1 MAKKVIL
8 KDQNDIEI
16 LPITRGEL
24 VLDSSG
30 NEAFHSSDFLATNS
44 QPGLMSQQDKLHI
57 DHLKSTVVSGTIDN
71 QDTDWVLT
79 RNNGVIGWYKLPNA
93 SFSSEDVQ
101 PPNYNPTSISLN
113 KDWLPS
119 GFKLSEANGFTTGV
133 YAIKIMSGNL
143 IFSGTASVYVGKIT
157 VDDEIML
164 HMSGIPQ
171 VYTDGT
177 QGRIYAK
184 IAPSQTAD
192 YGEIYL
198 ATNVPQSAITN
209 LSITMKKII

>member
-8 KDQNDIEI
+8 KDQDAIEV

-30 NEAFHSSDFLATNS
+30 NQAFHSTEFLATSS
-44 QPGLMSQQDKLHI
+44 QPGLLSSADKTKLDNIASTIPI
-57 DHLKSTVVSGTIDN
+57 DPT
-71 QDTDWVLT
+71 
-79 RNNGVIGWYKLPNA
+79 
-93 SFSSEDVQ
+93 F
-101 PPNYNPTSISLN
+101 NPTSISLN
-113 KDWLPS
+113 TEWKGS
-119 GFKLSEANGFTTGV
+119 GFILNPNNGFQTGV
-133 YAIKIMSGNL
+133 YAIKIMCGNL
-143 IFSGTASVYVGKIT
+143 MFSGIVSVVVGKIT
-157 VDDEIML
+157 VEDEIIL

-171 VYTDGT
+171 VYADGT

-184 IAPSQTAD
+184 IAPSATAD
-192 YGEIYL
+192 YGELFL

>member
-8 KDQNDIEI
+8 KDQDNVEI

-24 VLDSSG
+24 ILDSSG
-30 NEAFHSSDFLATNS
+30 EQAFHSNEFLATNS
-44 QPGLMSQQDKLHI
+44 QPGLISSADKRKLDNI
-57 DHLKSTVVSGTIDN
+57 TNTVP
-71 QDTDWVLT
+71 Q
-79 RNNGVIGWYKLPNA
+79 
-93 SFSSEDVQ
+93 
-101 PPNYNPTSISLN
+101 YNPTSISLSKN
-113 KDWLPS
+113 WTAS
-119 GFKLSEANGFTTGV
+119 GFILNETNGFYNGV
-133 YAIKIMSGNL
+133 YVIKIMSGNL
-143 IFSGTASVYVGKIT
+143 MFSGIASVVVGKIT

-171 VYTDGT
+171 VYADGT

-184 IAPSQTAD
+184 IAPSTTAD

>member
-8 KDQNDIEI
+8 RDQNDIEL

-24 VLDSSG
+24 ILDSFG
-30 NEAFHSSDFLATNS
+30 KQAFHSTEFLATAS
-44 QPGLMSQQDKLHI
+44 QPGLLSDRDKLYI
-57 DHLKSTVVSGTIDN
+57 DQLKELLVYSPVSVNLT
-71 QDTDWVLT
+71 TDWT
-79 RNNGVIGWYKLPNA
+79 A
-93 SFSSEDVQ
+93 
-101 PPNYNPTSISLN
+101 
-113 KDWLPS
+113 S
-119 GFKLSEANGFTTGV
+119 GFILNETNGFTSGV
-133 YAIKIMSGNL
+133 YAVKIMSGSL
-143 IFSGTASVYVGKIT
+143 MFSGTASVYVGKIT
-157 VDDEIML
+157 TDDEIVL

-171 VYTDGT
+171 TYTDGS

-209 LSITMKKII
+209 LSITMKKLI

>member
-8 KDQNDIEI
+8 KDQNDVEI

-30 NEAFHSSDFLATNS
+30 NEAFHSNNFLATQS
-44 QPGLMSQQDKLHI
+44 QPGLMSNTDKKSVDL
-57 DHLKSTVVSGTIDN
+57 LKSNVVSGTIDD
-71 QDTDWVLT
+71 QATDWVLT
-79 RNNGVIGWYKLPNA
+79 RNNGVIGWYKLPTTAFFN
-93 SFSSEDVQ
+93 ENTNL
-101 PPNYNPTSISLN
+101 PNYNPTSISLTKN
-113 KDWLPS
+113 WSAS
-119 GFKLSEANGFTTGV
+119 GFILNEANGFTTGV
-133 YAIKIMSGNL
+133 YAIKVMSGNL
-143 IFSGTASVYVGKIT
+143 LFSGTASVFVGKIT

-171 VYTDGT
+171 VYVDGT

-209 LSITMKKII
+209 LSITMKKLI

>member
-209 LSITMKKII
+209 LSITMKKLI

>member
-8 KDQNDIEI
+8 KDQNNIEI

-24 VLDSSG
+24 ILDSSG
-30 NEAFHSSDFLATNS
+30 NEAFHSSDFLATQS
-44 QPGLMSQQDKLHI
+44 QPGLMSETDKKHVDYI
-57 DHLKSTVVSGTIDN
+57 KSTVSSGTIDDQSN
-71 QDTDWVLT
+71 DWVLT
-79 RNNGVIGWYKLPNA
+79 RSGNTITWQKLPETAFSNTSA
-93 SFSSEDVQ
+93 ITPSF
-101 PPNYNPTSISLN
+101 NPTSVSLT
-113 KDWLPS
+113 KDWKAS
-119 GFKLSEANGFTTGV
+119 GFVLNEANGFSTGV
-133 YAIKIMSGNL
+133 YIIKIMSGNL
-143 IFSGTASVYVGKIT
+143 MFSGTASVVVGKIT
-157 VDDEIML
+157 VEDEIML

-171 VYTDGT
+171 VYADGT

-184 IAPSQTAD
+184 IAPSATAD

>member
-1 MAKKVIL
+1 MAKKVL
-8 KDQNDIEI
+8 LQDQYNNEI

-24 VLDSSG
+24 ILDSSG
-30 NEAFHSSDFLATNS
+30 KMAFHSNEFLATNS
-44 QPGLMSQQDKLHI
+44 QPGLLSPEDKNKLN
-57 DHLKSTVVSGTIDN
+57 TIQAKD
-71 QDTDWVLT
+71 
-79 RNNGVIGWYKLPNA
+79 P
-93 SFSSEDVQ
+93 SFS
-101 PPNYNPTSISLN
+101 PKSISLTKN
-113 KDWLPS
+113 WLAS
-119 GFKLSEANGFTTGV
+119 GFILSPDKGFQTGV

-143 IFSGTASVYVGKIT
+143 MFSGTASVVVGKIT
-157 VDDEIML
+157 VEDEIML

-171 VYTDGT
+171 VYADGP

-184 IAPSQTAD
+184 IAPSESAD

>member
-1 MAKKVIL
+1 MAKKVL
-8 KDQNDIEI
+8 LQDQQKVEI

-30 NEAFHSSDFLATNS
+30 NIALHSTEFLATDS
-44 QPGLMSQQDKLHI
+44 QPGLISPEDKI
-57 DHLKSTVVSGTIDN
+57 HLGYLKHSYAYT
-71 QDTDWVLT
+71 
-79 RNNGVIGWYKLPNA
+79 
-93 SFSSEDVQ
+93 
-101 PPNYNPTSISLN
+101 PTSVSLSTSW
-113 KDWLPS
+113 KAS
-119 GFKLSEANGFTTGV
+119 GFILNEANGFTSGV

-143 IFSGTASVYVGKIT
+143 MFSGTASVYVGKIT
-157 VDDEIML
+157 VEDEIML

-171 VYTDGT
+171 TYLDGS

-198 ATNVPQSAITN
+198 ATNIPQSAITN
-209 LSITMKKII
+209 LSITMKKIL

>member
-1 MAKKVIL
+1 MAKKGFI
-8 KDQNDIEI
+8 KDQNNIEI

-30 NEAFHSSDFLATNS
+30 EQAFHSNEFLATNS
-44 QPGLMSQQDKLHI
+44 QPGLLSSADKRKLDNI
-57 DHLKSTVVSGTIDN
+57 ASTVP
-71 QDTDWVLT
+71 TD
-79 RNNGVIGWYKLPNA
+79 P
-93 SFSSEDVQ
+93 Q
-101 PPNYNPTSISLN
+101 YNPTSISLSKN
-113 KDWLPS
+113 WTAS
-119 GFKLSEANGFTTGV
+119 GFILNENNGFQTGV
-133 YAIKIMSGNL
+133 YIIKIMSGNL
-143 IFSGTASVYVGKIT
+143 MFSGTASVIVGKIT

-171 VYTDGT
+171 VYADGT

-184 IAPSQTAD
+184 IAPSESAD
-192 YGEIYL
+192 YGEIFL

>member
-8 KDQNDIEI
+8 KDQHDVEI

-24 VLDSSG
+24 IVDSHG
-30 NEAFHSSDFLATNS
+30 NQALRSNEFLASNS
-44 QPGLMSQQDKLHI
+44 QPGLMSSQDKLAI
-57 DHLKSTVVSGTIDN
+57 YELLSTIS
-71 QDTDWVLT
+71 
-79 RNNGVIGWYKLPNA
+79 
-93 SFSSEDVQ
+93 
-101 PPNYNPTSISLN
+101 YNPTSISLT
-113 KDWLPS
+113 KDWKAS
-119 GFKLSEANGFTTGV
+119 GFILNTNNGFTTGT

-143 IFSGTASVYVGKIT
+143 MFSGTVSVYVGKIT
-157 VDDEIML
+157 VEDEIVL

-171 VYTDGT
+171 VYSDGT

-184 IAPSQTAD
+184 IAPSATAD
-192 YGEIYL
+192 YGELFL

>member
-8 KDQNDIEI
+8 KDENSIEI

-24 VLDSSG
+24 ILDSSG
-30 NEAFHSSDFLATNS
+30 KQAFRSNEFLATNS
-44 QPGLMSQQDKLHI
+44 QPGLMSHQDKTKL
-57 DHLKSTVVSGTIDN
+57 DSLSSTVS
-71 QDTDWVLT
+71 TD
-79 RNNGVIGWYKLPNA
+79 PQ
-93 SFSSEDVQ
+93 F
-101 PPNYNPTSISLN
+101 NPTSISLN
-113 KDWLPS
+113 KDWKAS
-119 GFKLSEANGFTTGV
+119 GFILNEGNGFQTGV
-133 YAIKIMSGNL
+133 YIIKIMSGNL
-143 IFSGTASVYVGKIT
+143 MFSGTASVVIGKIT
-157 VDDEIML
+157 VEDEIML

-171 VYTDGT
+171 VYADGT

-184 IAPSQTAD
+184 IAPSATAD